1 MDAGSKD
8 TVSLTRTAIGS
19 VPGVAAPVE
28 VPREL
33 GPVLLERLIGRG
45 GMGEVWLA
53 RHTILNKQV
62 AVKFLLNMI
71 ADENDPSLVAFLE
84 GARAAA
90 ALQHPGLNPVVHA
103 DILAQGVPYLVM
115 EYVDGPTASQLLRH
129 CGKLSPAAARI
140 IIEDACEAVGV
151 LHEHGIIHRDIKPSN
166 ILITREG
173 RAVLTDFGLACP
185 RPVLGMGSQVEGVAG
200 TPTYMAPEMFEKTI
214 SPRSDVYALGITA
227 LELLTGK
234 VPFEGSFEEIREAQI
249 TKDVP
254 EALIAEVPEPLRQPI
269 LQALTK
275 KPMFRVK
282 SAGHLH
288 RSMVEAF
295 SSQFGVTR
303 ASGQAELASLVAKCL
318 GIEAGDTL
326 HTSSGNTPPP
336 QATYY
341 DRLTSLADSR
351 KRATPASGSDAALID
366 RVTKSCPC
374 SRCGTDL
381 LDQPLTGRCPQCLLL
396 VRLSMGQG
404 GQASSSNIASGSGL
418 GSGLSSRSITRVSMG
433 SGSSVAVEPAPAATP
448 VPTSAPAREPFGK
461 RLSRAIKTLFGRE

>member
-1 MDAGSKD
+1 MDAGSNE
-8 TVSLTRTAIGS
+8 TVSLTRTAMGS
-19 VPGVAAPVE
+19 TQGVGAPVE

-33 GPVLLERLIGRG
+33 GPVTLERIIGRG

-53 RHTILNKQV
+53 RHTILNKAV
-62 AVKFLLNMI
+62 AVKFLLNMV
-71 ADENDPSLVAFLE
+71 ADENDASLAAFLE

-90 ALQHPGLNPVVHA
+90 TLQHPGLNPVVHA
-103 DILAQGVPYLVM
+103 DVAQGIPYLVM
-115 EYVDGPTASQLLRH
+115 EYVDGPTASQLLRL
-129 CGKLSPAAARI
+129 CGKLPPGAARI
-140 IIEDACEAVGV
+140 IIEDATEAVGV

-166 ILITREG
+166 ILITRDG

-185 RPVLGMGSQVEGVAG
+185 RPVLMMGSQVEGVAG

-214 SPRSDVYALGITA
+214 SPRSDVYALGVTA
-227 LELLTGK
+227 LELLTGH

-249 TKDVP
+249 NKDVP
-254 EALIAEVPEPLRQPI
+254 EALIAQVPEPLRQPI

-282 SAGHLH
+282 TAGHLH
-288 RSMVEAF
+288 RAMVDAY
-295 SSQFGVTR
+295 SDMGQSDVNR

-318 GIEAGDTL
+318 GVEAGESL

-351 KRATPASGSDAALID
+351 KRATPAPASDSALID
-366 RVTKSCPC
+366 RVSRPCPC
-374 SRCGTDL
+374 LRCGTEL

-396 VRLSMGQG
+396 VRLSIEPGNQRAG
-404 GQASSSNIASGSGL
+404 YEPRSGSDA
-418 GSGLSSRSITRVSMG
+418 GLSSPSITRLSVG
-433 SGSSVAVEPAPAATP
+433 STTILPVAPAPP
-448 VPTSAPAREPFGK
+448 NPPAPSERPAPEPFGK
-461 RLSRAIKTLFGRE
+461 RLSRALRTVFGRE